1 MRFQLFPALLLASAA
16 MLQGAQPT
24 FIQNA
29 RVFDGVR
36 MLPRANVLIVDGKIE
51 ALGPDLRPPAGA
63 KIIDVTGNCLLPG
76 LIDAHAHIQSPD
88 DLKTALNF
96 GVTTY
101 LDMFTLHS
109 LAAAM
114 RAEQQAGKA
123 LDRADLR
130 SAGTLVTA
138 PGGHGTEYGVPIPTL
153 SRPEDAQAFIDARIA
168 EGSDYIKLV
177 KDDGSAFGFH
187 RPTLDRPTLAAAIAA
202 AHLRKKLAI
211 VHIATLQDARDALES
226 GADGIAHIYAGP
238 PDRGIA
244 REAAAHHA
252 FWTPTLAVITQGC
265 AKPEACTAGFEI
277 VRQMKAA
284 GVRILAGTDV
294 PNPGTAHGTSLHTE
308 LELLVKA
315 GLTPLEALAAATSQ
329 AADAFGLSDR
339 GRIAP
344 GLRADLL
351 LVQGEPDRDIRA
363 TRDIAAV
370 WKLGVAV
377 ALASQSPAPI
387 RTAPGAVSETRPNFT
402 GTWKL
407 NETASATPAGGVRE
421 VVFTIEHKDPN
432 FKYSATGKRAFN
444 ATFSEAYECTT
455 DGKLPA
461 DPAKVSM
468 AGNWQ
473 GAALVLSLYKDGK
486 ELMKFSFKVS
496 ADGRQMTREADLP
509 GGRKVREIYDR
520 QD

>member
-1 MRFQLFPALLLASAA
+1 MRLLPISALLLASAA
-16 MLQGAQPT
+16 MLSGTEPT

-29 RVFDGVR
+29 RAFDGIR
-36 MLPRANVLIVDGKIE
+36 MLPRASVLIVDGKIQGV
-51 ALGPDLRPPAGA
+51 GPDLVPPTGA
-63 KIIDVTGNCLLPG
+63 RIIDGAGKCLLPG
-76 LIDAHAHIQSPD
+76 LIDAHAHIQSPE
-88 DLKTALNF
+88 DLKTALTF

-101 LDMFTLHS
+101 LDMFTLHT

-114 RAEQQAGKA
+114 RAEQQAGKG

-153 SRPEDAQAFIDARIA
+153 AKAEDAQAFIDARIA
-168 EGSDYIKLV
+168 EGSDYIKLI

-187 RPTLDRPTLAAAIAA
+187 RPTLDRPALAAAIAA

-238 PDRGIA
+238 PDPSIA
-244 REAAAHHA
+244 REAATRHT

-265 AKPEACTAGFEI
+265 PKVEDCATAFEI
-277 VRQMKAA
+277 VHQMKAA

-294 PNPGTAHGTSLHTE
+294 PNPGTAHGASLHAE
-308 LELLVKA
+308 LELLVKS
-315 GLTPLEALAAATSQ
+315 GLTPLEALASATSQ
-329 AADAFGLSDR
+329 PADAYGLTDR
-339 GRIAP
+339 GRIAA
-344 GLRADLL
+344 GLRADLVL
-351 LVQGEPDRDIRA
+351 LQGEPDRDIRA
-363 TRDIAAV
+363 TRNIVAV
-370 WKLGVAV
+370 WRLGVAAAGPV
-377 ALASQSPAPI
+377 PPHAPLPTTPAA
-387 RTAPGAVSETRPNFT
+387 TSATRPDFT

-407 NETASATPAGGVRE
+407 NETDSATPPGGIRE
-421 VVFTIEHKDPN
+421 VVFSIEHKDPR

-444 ATFSEAYECTT
+444 AAFSEAYECTT

-468 AGNWQ
+468 VGNWQ
-473 GAALVLSLYKDGK
+473 GATLLLSLYKDGK
-486 ELMKFSFKVS
+486 ELMKFSFKLS
-496 ADGRQMTREADLP
+496 ADGKQMTREAGLP

-520 QD
+520 Q

>member
-1 MRFQLFPALLLASAA
+1 MIFQPFSALLLASAA

-29 RVFDGVR
+29 RVFDGAR
-36 MLPRANVLIVDGKIE
+36 MLPRASVLIGDGMIQ
-51 ALGPDLRPPAGA
+51 AIGADLTPPAGA
-63 KIIDVTGNCLLPG
+63 QVIDARGKCLLPG
-76 LIDAHAHIQSPD
+76 LIDAHVHIQSPE
-88 DLKTALNF
+88 DLKTALTF

-114 RAEQQAGKA
+114 RAEQNGGKG
-123 LDRADLR
+123 LERADLR

-153 SRPEDAQAFIDARIA
+153 AGVKDAQAFIDARIA

-177 KDDGSAFGFH
+177 KDDGSACGFH
-187 RPTLDRPTLAAAIAA
+187 RPTLDRATLAAAVAA

-238 PDRGIA
+238 PDPAIA
-244 REAAAHHA
+244 REAAARHV
-252 FWTPTLAVITQGC
+252 FWVPTLAVITQGC
-265 AKPEACTAGFEI
+265 AKPETCAAPFEI
-277 VRQMKAA
+277 VRQLKAS

-294 PNPGTAHGTSLHTE
+294 PNPGTAHGASLHSE
-308 LELLVKA
+308 LELLVRA
-315 GLTPLEALAAATSQ
+315 GLTPAESLAAATSQ
-329 AADAFGLSDR
+329 PAGVFGLSDR
-339 GRIAP
+339 GRIVP
-344 GLRADLL
+344 GLRADLV
-351 LVQGEPDRDIRA
+351 LVEGDPDRVIGA
-363 TRDIAAV
+363 TRNIAAV
-370 WKLGVAV
+370 WKLGVA
-377 ALASQSPAPI
+377 AARQEPQASTAAAAPA
-387 RTAPGAVSETRPNFT
+387 AAGATRPNFT

-407 NETASATPAGGVRE
+407 NEAQSATPAGGVRE
-421 VVFTIEHKDPN
+421 VVFTIEHQDPL

-461 DPAKVSM
+461 DSGKLSM

-473 GAALVLSLYKDGK
+473 GATLVLSLFKDGK
-486 ELMKFSFKVS
+486 ELMKFSFKAS
-496 ADGRQMTREADLP
+496 ADGKQMTREAELG
-509 GGRKVREIYDR
+509 GGRKIHEIYDR
-520 QD
+520 Q